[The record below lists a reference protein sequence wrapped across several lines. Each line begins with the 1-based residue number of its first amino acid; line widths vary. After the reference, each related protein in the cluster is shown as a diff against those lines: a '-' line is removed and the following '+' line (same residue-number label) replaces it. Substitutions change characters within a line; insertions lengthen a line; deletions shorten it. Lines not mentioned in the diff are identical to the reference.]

1 MTTGQALRCPY
12 SGDDRAVA
20 DPCADYLPLREEEPV
35 RWDED
40 LEVWIVSGFRE
51 TTALLRH
58 PALSA
63 AWPRR
68 DGTTTLHRDGE
79 GGGRAA
85 EVVRRWF
92 MFNDDPEHA
101 AARRIVAPLFA
112 ADRIAAMRPAVE
124 ALVDEL
130 LAGRPNGLEVMADLA
145 VPLSSRVICRI
156 LGLPAEVAPRLHAW
170 APDIA
175 ALLIADYLPDVRTR
189 GHRALQEIADVVDG
203 TLRSDVP
210 DGTGLAL
217 LSDAHRAG
225 LIEQADI
232 WATASLLIYA
242 GFETT
247 STFIGK
253 AVRAAL
259 HTGGWAGL
267 RSGEPA
273 SVVDELL
280 RFDTSVQQVAR
291 IATGQVEV
299 AGHLIA
305 EGDLVL
311 LMLGVANRDPA
322 VFPEPD
328 VLDHGR
334 EIRRH
339 LTFGYGA
346 HYCLGAGLA
355 RLESEIVLER
365 LTARWTQLLPDGPP
379 VTRQHFGIT
388 VLERLAVRGAVS

>member
-1 MTTGQALRCPY
+1 MNVIQAARCPY
-12 SGDDRAVA
+12 RNGDQLAA

-51 TTALLRH
+51 ATALLRH

-63 AWPRR
+63 AWPQG
-68 DGTTTLHRDGE
+68 GTTTLHREGE
-79 GGGRAA
+79 GGERAA

-112 ADRIAAMRPAVE
+112 ADRLAAMRPVVE
-124 ALVDEL
+124 ELVDEL
-130 LAGRPNGLEVMADLA
+130 LAGRTDGVEVMADLA

-156 LGLPAEVAPRLHAW
+156 LGLPDDVAPRLDHW

-175 ALLIADYLPDVRTR
+175 ALLIADYLPEVRTR
-189 GHRALQEIADVVDG
+189 GHRALREIADVVEEA
-203 TLRSDVP
+203 LRSEVRE
-210 DGTGLAL
+210 GTGLWL
-217 LSDAHRAG
+217 LDKARREGA
-225 LIEQADI
+225 IEASDI

-259 HTGGWAGL
+259 HAGAWAGVQD
-267 RSGEPA
+267 REPA
-273 SVVDELL
+273 AVVDELL

-291 IATGQVEV
+291 VATAPVEA

-322 VFPEPD
+322 VFAGPD
-328 VLDHGR
+328 LLDYDR

-339 LTFGYGA
+339 LTFGFGA

-355 RLESEIVLER
+355 RMESEIVLKRLAER
-365 LTARWTQLLPDGPP
+365 WPDLALDGLP

-388 VLERLAVRGAVS
+388 VLERLAVRGTGR

>member
-1 MTTGQALRCPY
+1 MTVTQAARCPY
-12 SGDDRAVA
+12 RDDDRPAA

-63 AWPRR
+63 AWPQR
-68 DGTTTLHRDGE
+68 GTTTLHREGE

-101 AARRIVAPLFA
+101 AARRVVAPLFA
-112 ADRIAAMRPAVE
+112 ADRLAAMRPVVE
-124 ALVDEL
+124 ELVDEL
-130 LAGRPNGLEVMADLA
+130 LAGRTDGLEVMAELA
-145 VPLSSRVICRI
+145 VPLSSRVICRL
-156 LGLPAEVAPRLHAW
+156 LGLSGEVAPRLHDW
-170 APDIA
+170 SPDIA
-175 ALLIADYLPDVRTR
+175 ALLMADYLPEVRTR
-189 GHRALQEIADVVDG
+189 GHRALREIADVVDEA
-203 TLRSDVP
+203 LRSEVRE
-210 DGTGLAL
+210 GTGLWL
-217 LSDAHRAG
+217 LRNAREEG
-225 LIEQADI
+225 VIEAADV

-259 HTGGWAGL
+259 HADAWADL
-267 RSGEPA
+267 RSGEPG

-291 IATGQVEV
+291 VATAPVEA

-322 VFPEPD
+322 VFADPD
-328 VLDHGR
+328 LLDYDR

-339 LTFGYGA
+339 LTFGFGA

-355 RLESEIVLER
+355 RMESEIVLER
-365 LTARWTQLLPDGPP
+365 LAGRWADLALDGPP

-388 VLERLAVRGAVS
+388 VLERLAVRGTAS

>member
-1 MTTGQALRCPY
+1 MTVDQAARCPY
-12 SGDDRAVA
+12 RDDDRLAA
-20 DPCADYLPLREEEPV
+20 DPCADYLPLRGEEPV

-63 AWPRR
+63 AWPQR
-68 DGTTTLHRDGE
+68 GTTSLHRAGE
-79 GGGRAA
+79 GEGRAA

-112 ADRIAAMRPAVE
+112 AERLAAMRPVVE
-124 ALVDEL
+124 ELVDEL
-130 LAGRPNGLEVMADLA
+130 LAGRTDGLEVMADLA

-156 LGLPAEVAPRLHAW
+156 LGLPEEVAPRLHDW

-175 ALLIADYLPDVRTR
+175 ALLIADYLPEVRTR
-189 GHRALQEIADVVDG
+189 GHRALQEIADVVDE
-203 TLRSDVP
+203 TLRSEVRE
-210 DGTGLAL
+210 GTGLWL
-217 LSDAHRAG
+217 LRNAHREGA
-225 LIEQADI
+225 IEAADI

-259 HTGGWAGL
+259 HADAWAGL
-267 RSGEPA
+267 QSGEPA

-291 IATGQVEV
+291 VATAPVEV
-299 AGHLIA
+299 SGHLIA

-322 VFPEPD
+322 VFADPD
-328 VLDHGR
+328 LLDYGR

-339 LTFGYGA
+339 LTFGFGA

-365 LTARWTQLLPDGPP
+365 LGSGWAGLVLDGQP

-388 VLERLAVRGAVS
+388 VLEHLAVRGTAS